1 MTTLWETICFLI
13 CAVICL
19 YGYSTYIVWQKGIQ
33 FIVDEIFLV
42 LLPESKNYFLLF
54 QIMNCLEANEN
65 PRPMTIRTNT
75 LKTRRRELGPVSI
88 QLRKVVSG

>member
-13 CAVICL
+13 FADICL
-19 YGYSTYIVWQKGIQ
+19 YGYSTYIVWQEDIQ
-33 FIVDEIFLV
+33 FVVGEIFLV
-42 LLPESKNYFLLF
+42 LLPEGKIYFLLF

-88 QLRKVVSG
+88 QLRKAVSG